1 MNNENVFDTLK
12 ARGLIAQ
19 TTHEKEIRELLGSEK
34 ITFYIG
40 FDPTA
45 DSLHIGHFM
54 QLIVMKHMQN
64 AGHRPIVLLG
74 GGTTMVGDPTGKAD
88 MRPMISQEEIQH
100 NADNFKK
107 QMSKFIDFDGEKAI
121 MVNNA
126 DWLLDLNYIEFLR
139 DVGVHFS
146 VNRML
151 TAECFKTRLEKGLS
165 FLEFNYM
172 LMQGYDF
179 YKLHK
184 DYGAIMEFGGDDQW
198 SNIIGGIELIRRKDG
213 AQAYGMTFTLLTTS
227 EGKKMGKT
235 EKGALWLDPEKVSP
249 YEFYQYWRNVDDADV
264 IRLLKLVTFLP
275 LEQIAEYEKCEGAE
289 LNKVKCILAY
299 EVTKMVHGE
308 EEAKKAND
316 AAMAIFSGNGN
327 TENMPS
333 ASVAA
338 DKIGQG
344 VNILDLLL
352 EVNLIPS
359 KGEGRRLI
367 QQNGLSVNNEKVK
380 DIATTIDGS
389 YFENGEMIVKKGKKT
404 FLKITID

>member
-1 MNNENVFDTLK
+1 MQNVFDTLK
-12 ARGLIAQ
+12 ERGLIAQ
-19 TTHEKEIRELLGSEK
+19 TTHEDEIRKMLGEKK

-64 AGHRPIVLLG
+64 AGHRPIILLG

-88 MRPMISQEEIQH
+88 MRPMITQDIIQH

-107 QMSKFIDFDGEKAI
+107 QMSKFIDFSDGKAL

-126 DWLLDLNYIEFLR
+126 DWLLKLNYIDFLR
-139 DVGVHFS
+139 EIGVHFS

-151 TAECFKTRLEKGLS
+151 TAECFKSRMEKGLT

-179 YKLHK
+179 YKLNK
-184 DYGAIMEFGGDDQW
+184 EYDCIMEFGGDDQW
-198 SNIIGGIELIRRKDG
+198 SNILGGIELIRRKESK
-213 AQAYGMTFTLLTTS
+213 QAYGMTFTLLTTS

-249 YEFYQYWRNVDDADV
+249 YEFYQYWRNVDDKDV

-275 LEQIAEYEKCEGAE
+275 MEQIAEYEKLEGQE
-289 LNKVKCILAY
+289 LNKAKCVLAY

-308 EEAKKAND
+308 DAAKAAND
-316 AAMAIFSGNGN
+316 AAVSIFSSGG
-327 TENMPS
+327 TANMPS
-333 ASVAA
+333 ADISSA
-338 DKIGQG
+338 DIGDG
-344 VNILDLLL
+344 INVLDLL
-352 EVNLIPS
+352 VNVKLIPS

-367 QQNGLSVNNEKVK
+367 QQNGLSINGDKVTSVDFTVTPDMFK
-380 DIATTIDGS
+380 EGGLVI
-389 YFENGEMIVKKGKKT
+389 KKGKKT
-404 FLKITID
+404 FLKLVLK